1 MPNALA
7 AADTAT
13 APPRQ
18 ANGSGITTAVHDPAA
33 RQSGLPI
40 DPSVQA
46 RRTTLRLPE
55 RLAYADWR
63 RIGTQISLIS
73 NASSWW
79 LGDWL
84 IYGQERYPDR
94 YRIAVSETSLD
105 YGTLRNYAWV
115 ARKFPMSRRRDTLS
129 FQHHVEVASLAEAD
143 QDIWLE
149 RAARF
154 KWSKAELRKRLR
166 AGAEPQVSSGNPA
179 ALSFN
184 IGSEQRRRWQEAADA
199 AQCTLAEWVI
209 QVADAAAVSAMDPV
223 DGVIETVDGV
233 IETVDGVIETVDG
246 VIETADG
253 AMAAAVAA

>member
-1 MPNALA
+1 
-7 AADTAT
+7 
-13 APPRQ
+13 
-18 ANGSGITTAVHDPAA
+18 
-33 RQSGLPI
+33 
-40 DPSVQA
+40 
-46 RRTTLRLPE
+46 LPE

-115 ARKFPMSRRRDTLS
+115 ARKFPMSRRRDSLS

-149 RAARF
+149 RAVRF

-166 AGAEPQVSSGNPA
+166 AGAEPQIRTANPA
-179 ALSFN
+179 PLSFS
-184 IGSEQRRRWQEAADA
+184 IGSEQRQRWQEAADA

-209 QVADAAAVSAMDPV
+209 QVADAAALCTADVVLCTADVVAGTVMDVPGDAMDN
-223 DGVIETVDGV
+223 
-233 IETVDGVIETVDG
+233 
-246 VIETADG
+246 
-253 AMAAAVAA
+253 AMADAVAA

>member
-7 AADTAT
+7 AAQAAT
-13 APPRQ
+13 APRPRMT
-18 ANGSGITTAVHDPAA
+18 NGNGLATALHDPGA
-33 RQSGLPI
+33 RQPGLPI

-55 RLAYADWR
+55 RLAFADWR

-94 YRIAVSETSLD
+94 YRIAISETSLD

-149 RAARF
+149 RAVRF

-166 AGAEPQVSSGNPA
+166 AGAKPQISSGNPA

-184 IGSEQRRRWQEAADA
+184 IGAEQRRRWQVAADA
-199 AQCTLAEWVI
+199 ARCSLAEWVI
-209 QVADAAAVSAMDPV
+209 QVADAAALCAGDAALSPEDAALSPED
-223 DGVIETVDGV
+223 
-233 IETVDGVIETVDG
+233 
-246 VIETADG
+246 
-253 AMAAAVAA
+253 AAAGAVPGAEAA

>member
-7 AADTAT
+7 AAETAT
-13 APPRQ
+13 APSPRLT
-18 ANGSGITTAVHDPAA
+18 NGNGITTALHDPAA

-40 DPSVQA
+40 DSSVQA

-129 FQHHVEVASLAEAD
+129 FQHHVEVASLSEAD

-149 RAARF
+149 RAVRF

-166 AGAEPQVSSGNPA
+166 AGAEPQIASSTTTT
-179 ALSFN
+179 ALSVS
-184 IGSEQRRRWQEAADA
+184 IGSEQRRRWQVAADA
-199 AQCTLAEWVI
+199 AQCTLAEWLI
-209 QVADAAAVSAMDPV
+209 QVADAAAVSA
-223 DGVIETVDGV
+223 
-233 IETVDGVIETVDG
+233 
-246 VIETADG
+246 ADV
-253 AMAAAVAA
+253 AVSEAASEMVSAAA